1 MPKAAGEEKREGGVS
16 ELARID
22 GRLSQ
27 VVELLRC
34 LVSEV
39 RMTRGVLEE
48 AIEQRR
54 AGDDSDRSE
63 GGVGGVCVGDD
74 GVGDMDVRAV
84 GGGVGTGMGAGAG
97 AAEELGRSGC
107 FEAGVKDPA
116 AGAAAG
122 TGPGALRD
130 FRKDG

>member
-1 MPKAAGEEKREGGVS
+1 VS

-39 RMTRGVLEE
+39 RMTRGVLE

-63 GGVGGVCVGDD
+63 GVVGGVRVGDA
-74 GVGDMDVRAV
+74 GAGDREVPAL
-84 GGGVGTGMGAGAG
+84 GGGLGTGTGARAG

-107 FEAGVKDPA
+107 VEAGVRGAA
-116 AGAAAG
+116 AGAAAATGPAAGVAGG
-122 TGPGALRD
+122 TGLRD
-130 FRKDG
+130 FRKGG

>member
-1 MPKAAGEEKREGGVS
+1 MS

-39 RMTRGVLEE
+39 RMTRGVLE

-63 GGVGGVCVGDD
+63 RVVGGVRVGDD
-74 GVGDMDVRAV
+74 GAGDRDVPAL
-84 GGGVGTGMGAGAG
+84 GGGLGTGTGSRAG

-107 FEAGVKDPA
+107 FEAGVKEA
-116 AGAAAG
+116 GAGAAPA
-122 TGPGALRD
+122 TEPGRGCC
-130 FRKDG
+130 RN